1 MSEGQD
7 LRAVGSRIE
16 ELLGQ
21 IRPPATPA
29 PPRSPRRSCGW
40 WSSCTGPAW
49 SGRSSWPAQQ
59 ALDRLVED
67 ELVASLLV
75 LHDLHPKDT
84 ETRVVEA
91 LDQVR
96 PYLGSHAGGVELL
109 GVDPEGVVHLRLE
122 GSCDG
127 CPSSTM
133 TVKLAIERAIEEA
146 APEVTAVEVENLTRE
161 KEPQLLQIQPLRRE
175 WEVVDGLEGL
185 EPGRLTAVEVAGAG
199 VVVCSVGGELYAYRD
214 RCPACGAG
222 LAGGPPWTPACW
234 PAGRAGQRFDVRLAG
249 RGVDQPELH
258 LVPLPLLAGDG
269 RVRLAVGSGAAMS
282 SGPTAVRRPAAGGR
296 TCRCRGRPVR
306 NRRRPRGR
314 PARCAP
320 SRSATATPT
329 WSTWRAAR
337 SCAPAGPATCC
348 SPTRGRP
355 AAATGRCPTATCTTR
370 PSGWARASW
379 EALQIPVRVAF
390 FFNNSD
396 LGRVVAFY
404 PSPAGATESLL
415 PLEAWAEV
423 VAANPVMTDLV
434 PDVEALL
441 VRRAGAGLRVLPG
454 PDRRLLRAGRPGPDA
469 LEGL

>member
-21 IRPPATPA
+21 IRAADPGTAEVAEEVVRLVVELYGAGLERTVELA
-29 PPRSPRRSCGW
+29 
-40 WSSCTGPAW
+40 GPEAM
-49 SGRSSWPAQQ
+49 
-59 ALDRLVED
+59 DRLVED

-75 LHDLHPKDT
+75 LHGLHPKDT
-84 ETRVVEA
+84 QTRVVEA

-214 RCPACGAG
+214 RCPACGTG
-222 LAGGPPWTPACW
+222 LAGRAALDAGVLAC
-234 PAGRAGQRFDVRLAG
+234 GGCGQRFDVRLAG
-249 RGVDQPELH
+249 RGVDQPEFH

-269 RVRLAVGSGAAMS
+269 RVRLAVGSGA
-282 SGPTAVRRPAAGGR
+282 GV
-296 TCRCRGRPVR
+296 
-306 NRRRPRGR
+306 
-314 PARCAP
+314 
-320 SRSATATPT
+320 
-329 WSTWRAAR
+329 
-337 SCAPAGPATCC
+337 
-348 SPTRGRP
+348 
-355 AAATGRCPTATCTTR
+355 
-370 PSGWARASW
+370 
-379 EALQIPVRVAF
+379 
-390 FFNNSD
+390 
-396 LGRVVAFY
+396 
-404 PSPAGATESLL
+404 
-415 PLEAWAEV
+415 
-423 VAANPVMTDLV
+423 
-434 PDVEALL
+434 
-441 VRRAGAGLRVLPG
+441 
-454 PDRRLLRAGRPGPDA
+454 
-469 LEGL
+469 

>member
-21 IRPPATPA
+21 IRAGDPGTAEVAEEVVRLVVELYGAGLERTVELA
-29 PPRSPRRSCGW
+29 
-40 WSSCTGPAW
+40 GPEAM
-49 SGRSSWPAQQ
+49 
-59 ALDRLVED
+59 DRLVED

-84 ETRVVEA
+84 QTRVVEA

-214 RCPACGAG
+214 RCPACGTG
-222 LAGGPPWTPACW
+222 LAGRAALDAGVLAC
-234 PAGRAGQRFDVRLAG
+234 GSCGQSFDVRLAG
-249 RGVDQPELH
+249 RGVDQAELH

-269 RVRLAVGSGAAMS
+269 RVRLAVGSGA
-282 SGPTAVRRPAAGGR
+282 G
-296 TCRCRGRPVR
+296 
-306 NRRRPRGR
+306 
-314 PARCAP
+314 
-320 SRSATATPT
+320 
-329 WSTWRAAR
+329 
-337 SCAPAGPATCC
+337 
-348 SPTRGRP
+348 
-355 AAATGRCPTATCTTR
+355 
-370 PSGWARASW
+370 
-379 EALQIPVRVAF
+379 I
-390 FFNNSD
+390 
-396 LGRVVAFY
+396 
-404 PSPAGATESLL
+404 
-415 PLEAWAEV
+415 
-423 VAANPVMTDLV
+423 
-434 PDVEALL
+434 
-441 VRRAGAGLRVLPG
+441 
-454 PDRRLLRAGRPGPDA
+454 
-469 LEGL
+469 

>member
-21 IRPPATPA
+21 IRAADPGTAEVAEEVVRLVVELYGAGLERTVELA
-29 PPRSPRRSCGW
+29 
-40 WSSCTGPAW
+40 GPEAM
-49 SGRSSWPAQQ
+49 
-59 ALDRLVED
+59 DRLVED

-75 LHDLHPKDT
+75 LHGLHPKDT
-84 ETRVVEA
+84 HTRVVEA

-133 TVKLAIERAIEEA
+133 TVKLAIDRAIEEA

-214 RCPACGAG
+214 RCPACGTG
-222 LAGGPPWTPACW
+222 LAGRAALDAGVLACG
-234 PAGRAGQRFDVRLAG
+234 ACGQRFDVRLAG

-269 RVRLAVGSGAAMS
+269 RVRLAVGSGA
-282 SGPTAVRRPAAGGR
+282 GV
-296 TCRCRGRPVR
+296 
-306 NRRRPRGR
+306 
-314 PARCAP
+314 
-320 SRSATATPT
+320 
-329 WSTWRAAR
+329 
-337 SCAPAGPATCC
+337 
-348 SPTRGRP
+348 
-355 AAATGRCPTATCTTR
+355 
-370 PSGWARASW
+370 
-379 EALQIPVRVAF
+379 
-390 FFNNSD
+390 
-396 LGRVVAFY
+396 
-404 PSPAGATESLL
+404 
-415 PLEAWAEV
+415 
-423 VAANPVMTDLV
+423 
-434 PDVEALL
+434 
-441 VRRAGAGLRVLPG
+441 
-454 PDRRLLRAGRPGPDA
+454 
-469 LEGL
+469 

>member
-1 MSEGQD
+1 MSEARD

-21 IRPPATPA
+21 IRATGDPGTA
-29 PPRSPRRSCGW
+29 ELAEEVVRLVVELYGAGLER
-40 WSSCTGPAW
+40 TVELAGP
-49 SGRSSWPAQQ
+49 Q

-109 GVDPEGVVHLRLE
+109 GVDTDGVVHLRLE

-175 WEVVDGLEGL
+175 WEVVDGLDGL
-185 EPGRLTAVEVAGAG
+185 EPGRLTALEVAGAG

-214 RCPACGAG
+214 RCPSCGAG
-222 LAGGPPWTPACW
+222 LAGTAALDDGVLAC
-234 PAGRAGQRFDVRLAG
+234 GSCRERFDVRLAG
-249 RGVDQPELH
+249 RGVDRPELH

-269 RVRLAVGSGAAMS
+269 RVRLAVGSGAS
-282 SGPTAVRRPAAGGR
+282 
-296 TCRCRGRPVR
+296 
-306 NRRRPRGR
+306 
-314 PARCAP
+314 
-320 SRSATATPT
+320 
-329 WSTWRAAR
+329 
-337 SCAPAGPATCC
+337 
-348 SPTRGRP
+348 
-355 AAATGRCPTATCTTR
+355 
-370 PSGWARASW
+370 
-379 EALQIPVRVAF
+379 
-390 FFNNSD
+390 
-396 LGRVVAFY
+396 
-404 PSPAGATESLL
+404 
-415 PLEAWAEV
+415 
-423 VAANPVMTDLV
+423 
-434 PDVEALL
+434 
-441 VRRAGAGLRVLPG
+441 
-454 PDRRLLRAGRPGPDA
+454 
-469 LEGL
+469 

>member
-21 IRPPATPA
+21 IRAGDPGTAEVAEEVVRLVVELYGAGQLDRPLQA
-29 PPRSPRRSCGW
+29 
-40 WSSCTGPAW
+40 GPE
-49 SGRSSWPAQQ
+49 

-75 LHDLHPKDT
+75 LHGLHPKDT
-84 ETRVVEA
+84 HTRVVEA

-214 RCPACGAG
+214 RCPACGTG
-222 LAGGPPWTPACW
+222 LAGRAALDAGVLACG
-234 PAGRAGQRFDVRLAG
+234 ACGQRFDVRLAG

-269 RVRLAVGSGAAMS
+269 RVRLAVGSGA
-282 SGPTAVRRPAAGGR
+282 GV
-296 TCRCRGRPVR
+296 
-306 NRRRPRGR
+306 
-314 PARCAP
+314 
-320 SRSATATPT
+320 
-329 WSTWRAAR
+329 
-337 SCAPAGPATCC
+337 
-348 SPTRGRP
+348 
-355 AAATGRCPTATCTTR
+355 
-370 PSGWARASW
+370 
-379 EALQIPVRVAF
+379 
-390 FFNNSD
+390 
-396 LGRVVAFY
+396 
-404 PSPAGATESLL
+404 
-415 PLEAWAEV
+415 
-423 VAANPVMTDLV
+423 
-434 PDVEALL
+434 
-441 VRRAGAGLRVLPG
+441 
-454 PDRRLLRAGRPGPDA
+454 
-469 LEGL
+469 

>member
-1 MSEGQD
+1 MTEQERD

-21 IRPPATPA
+21 IRAADPGTAEVAEEVVRLVVELYGAGLERTVELA
-29 PPRSPRRSCGW
+29 
-40 WSSCTGPAW
+40 GPE
-49 SGRSSWPAQQ
+49 

-75 LHDLHPKDT
+75 LHGLHPKDT
-84 ETRVVEA
+84 HTRVVEA

-109 GVDPEGVVHLRLE
+109 GVDHEGVVHLRLE

-214 RCPACGAG
+214 RCPACGTG
-222 LAGGPPWTPACW
+222 LAGRAALDAGVLAC
-234 PAGRAGQRFDVRLAG
+234 GSCGQRFDVRLAG
-249 RGVDQPELH
+249 RGVDQAELH

-269 RVRLAVGSGAAMS
+269 RVRLAVGSGA
-282 SGPTAVRRPAAGGR
+282 GR
-296 TCRCRGRPVR
+296 
-306 NRRRPRGR
+306 
-314 PARCAP
+314 
-320 SRSATATPT
+320 
-329 WSTWRAAR
+329 
-337 SCAPAGPATCC
+337 
-348 SPTRGRP
+348 
-355 AAATGRCPTATCTTR
+355 
-370 PSGWARASW
+370 
-379 EALQIPVRVAF
+379 
-390 FFNNSD
+390 
-396 LGRVVAFY
+396 
-404 PSPAGATESLL
+404 
-415 PLEAWAEV
+415 
-423 VAANPVMTDLV
+423 
-434 PDVEALL
+434 
-441 VRRAGAGLRVLPG
+441 
-454 PDRRLLRAGRPGPDA
+454 
-469 LEGL
+469 